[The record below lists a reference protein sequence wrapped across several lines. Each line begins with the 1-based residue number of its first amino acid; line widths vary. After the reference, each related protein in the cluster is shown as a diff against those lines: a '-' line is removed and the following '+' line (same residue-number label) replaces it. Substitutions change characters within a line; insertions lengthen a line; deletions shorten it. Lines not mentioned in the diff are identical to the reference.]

1 MGSTT
6 TGLPWPDPAAPVRN
20 GAADIRTLADS
31 TEKRWGADEGRWPRR
46 VHRPNAQGGSASR
59 LLFTVLGA
67 VGITEA
73 LGYSCIRPDGAPA
86 GTLWINVFSTSNG
99 LAAANAFIILH
110 YIAFGS

>member
-1 MGSTT
+1 MGTT
-6 TGLPWPDPAAPVRN
+6 STGLPWPDGTGKVVNGDDAIKALAEALDPRAPMKM
-20 GAADIRTLADS
+20 S
-31 TEKRWGADEGRWPRR
+31 MGRGGFTT
-46 VHRPNAQGGSASR
+46 NAQGGISIAVP
-59 LLFTVLGA
+59 FTVLGA

-110 YIAFGS
+110 YIAFGN